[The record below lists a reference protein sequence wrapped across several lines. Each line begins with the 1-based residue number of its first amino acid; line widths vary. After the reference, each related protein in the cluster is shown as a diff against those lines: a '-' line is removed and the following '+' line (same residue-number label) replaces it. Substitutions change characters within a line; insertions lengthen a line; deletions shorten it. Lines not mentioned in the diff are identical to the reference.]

1 MLFMTIF
8 IVALVIIL
16 ILERYMLQAEQK
28 RQRNI
33 ASREYYAQVQ
43 AFTSSM
49 EEEIN
54 ALKVYRHDLTRYI
67 RILQKLSE
75 DTESEAAEKY
85 LHILQNEAEKLQDI
99 DLDLQG
105 EGGAEA
111 VLSYI
116 PEKMEQIERD
126 RA

>member
-85 LHILQNEAEKLQDI
+85 LHILQNEADKLQDI

-116 PEKMEQIERD
+116 PEKTEQMERD
-126 RA
+126 QA

>member
-28 RQRNI
+28 RQRNL
-33 ASREYYAQVQ
+33 ASREYYAQVH

-67 RILQKLSE
+67 RILQKLAE

-85 LHILQNEAEKLQDI
+85 LHILQSEADKLQDI

-116 PEKMEQIERD
+116 PEKTEQMERD
-126 RA
+126 QA

>member
-85 LHILQNEAEKLQDI
+85 LHILQNEADKLQDI

>member
-85 LHILQNEAEKLQDI
+85 LHILQNEADKLQDI

-116 PEKMEQIERD
+116 PETAQQTHREQG
-126 RA
+126 

>member
-1 MLFMTIF
+1 MTIF

-85 LHILQNEAEKLQDI
+85 LHILQNEADKLQDI